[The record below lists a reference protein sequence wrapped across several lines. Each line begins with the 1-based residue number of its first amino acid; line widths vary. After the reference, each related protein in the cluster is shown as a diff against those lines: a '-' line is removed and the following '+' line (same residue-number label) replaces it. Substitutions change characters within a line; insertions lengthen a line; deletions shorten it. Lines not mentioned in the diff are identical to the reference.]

1 LREVRVVE
9 PTPAPEVR
17 EDIRAELAAKVENK
31 DEGRQRFWR
40 LAITFIGSL
49 IGFGLIAYAAPGFY
63 DVILNVHESL
73 AAPRYSFYVLVGSIA
88 FVEFMRMTWVESA
101 KARSKRLIPLTSPE
115 TELWVKEKPLI
126 GIKLPFTNR
135 EIKNKRIKPHIVETE
150 LGWRVFPNKSLL
162 SPQWDGTVHYIPS
175 DAIFGYGNTRIIAAK
190 KPSRPTFYEVDKNTG
205 ESIPV
210 YVWEPI
216 NIADELYMRSL
227 KEIEYLKAENSALR
241 AYAEKGYELARTI
254 AALPREFFD
263 SLREKGYEDALRI
276 MKEVL
281 GKGFFAEMGK
291 VKKEE
296 LTAIIDAL
304 KKEGEL

>member
-1 LREVRVVE
+1 MEE
-9 PTPAPEVR
+9 MQK
-17 EDIRAELAAKVENK
+17 DIREELAQKVNEDQK
-31 DEGRQRFWR
+31 TKIIKYA
-40 LAITFIGSL
+40 LIVIGV
-49 IGFGLIAYAAPGFY
+49 GAVVGLIMLAFPGFY
-63 DVILNVHESL
+63 ETLTEIHKSL
-73 AAPRYSFYVLVGSIA
+73 AAPRYSFYVLMGSIA

-115 TELWVKEKPLI
+115 TEIWVKEKPLI
-126 GIKLPFTNR
+126 GLKLPFTNR

-150 LGWRVFPNKSLL
+150 LGWRVYPNKSLL
-162 SPQWDGTVHYIPS
+162 SPQWDGTVHYIPG

-190 KPSRPTFYEVDKNTG
+190 RPSKPTFYEVDKNTG

-216 NIADELYMRSL
+216 NIADELYMRAL

-291 VKKEE
+291 MRKEE
-296 LTAIIDAL
+296 LTAIINAL

>member
-1 LREVRVVE
+1 ME
-9 PTPAPEVR
+9 PAPEEVR

-31 DEGRQRFWR
+31 NESRQRFWR
-40 LAITFIGSL
+40 LAITFIGGL
-49 IGFGLIAYAAPGFY
+49 IGFGLLAYAAPGFY
-63 DVILNVHESL
+63 DVLLQINSSL
-73 AAPRYSFYVLVGSIA
+73 AKPRCFYTLIGAIA

-115 TELWVKEKPLI
+115 TELWVKEKPLV
-126 GIKLPFTNR
+126 GIKLPFIDK
-135 EIKNKRIKPHIVETE
+135 EIRNKKIKPHIVETE
-150 LGWRVFPNKSLL
+150 LGWRIYPNKSLL
-162 SPQWDGTVHYIPS
+162 SPQWNGEIHFVPY
-175 DAIFGYGNTRIIAAK
+175 DAIFGHGNTRIIAAK
-190 KPSRPTFYEVDKNTG
+190 KPSRPTYYEVDNTTG
-205 ESIPV
+205 ENIPV

-216 NIADELYMRSL
+216 NIADELYMRAL
-227 KEIEYLKAENSALR
+227 KEIEYLKAENSTLR

-291 VKKEE
+291 LRKEE
-296 LTAIIDAL
+296 ITAILDAL
-304 KKEGEL
+304 KKEGEF

>member
-1 LREVRVVE
+1 ME

-31 DEGRQRFWR
+31 NEERQRIFR
-40 LAITFIGSL
+40 LVLTFLLSL
-49 IGFGLIAYAAPGFY
+49 GVFGLVAYAAPGFY
-63 DVILNVHESL
+63 DTLLSIHESL
-73 AAPRYSFYVLVGSIA
+73 ASPRYSFYMLAGSIA

-115 TELWVKEKPLI
+115 LEIWVKEKPLI
-126 GIKLPFTNR
+126 GLKLPGL
-135 EIKNKRIKPHIVETE
+135 NKEVKSRRIKPHIVETE
-150 LGWRVFPNKSLL
+150 LGWRVYPNKGL
-162 SPQWDGTVHYIPS
+162 SPQWDGTIHFIPG
-175 DAIFGYGNTRIIAAK
+175 DTIFGYGNTRIIAAK
-190 KPSRPTFYEVDKNTG
+190 RPSKPTYYEIDRNTG
-205 ESIPV
+205 EQIPV

-216 NIADELYMRSL
+216 NIADELYMRAL
-227 KEIEYLKAENSALR
+227 KEIEYLKAENTALR

-291 VKKEE
+291 MRKEE

>member
-1 LREVRVVE
+1 MRRVIVME
-9 PTPAPEVR
+9 AAPEVR
-17 EDIRAELAAKVENK
+17 EDIRAELAAKVEGK
-31 DEGRQRFWR
+31 DSQKSRILKFTLLG
-40 LAITFIGSL
+40 IGAG
-49 IGFGLIAYAAPGFY
+49 IAVGLIMLAFPGFY
-63 DVILNVHESL
+63 DTLVKIHQAL
-73 AAPRYSFYVLVGSIA
+73 AKPRYSFYVLIGSIL
-88 FVEFMRMTWVESA
+88 FVEFMRATWVESA

-115 TELWVKEKPLI
+115 TEIWVKEKPLL
-126 GIKLPFTNR
+126 GIKLPFTSKEVKSR
-135 EIKNKRIKPHIVETE
+135 RIKPHIVETE
-150 LGWRVFPNKSLL
+150 LGWRVYPNKSLL
-162 SPQWDGTVHYIPS
+162 SQQWDGTVHFIPG

-190 KPSRPTFYEVDKNTG
+190 KPSRPTYYEVDKTTG
-205 ESIPV
+205 EQIPV
-210 YVWEPI
+210 YVWEPV
-216 NIADELYMRSL
+216 NIGDELYLRAL
-227 KEIEYLKAENSALR
+227 KEIEYLKAENTALR

-291 VKKEE
+291 MRKEE